1 MASVIMMKNPLKL
14 LNALAS
20 KPMTKWELKQ
30 LTEVEYPRVHEAI
43 SLLEKDGYAK
53 PLDTIT
59 SKRGRDMKLYGL
71 TFKGVVAYLS
81 SIWIIEKQAIEN
93 QTGPETVE
101 TDKIIVEPSGIDPL
115 RKGESM
121 EAYRERHEREK
132 EQYLAEL
139 EKVTVFLETYGKLL
153 DYPLFKEIRWLKEKY
168 GNFVIKSLINE
179 AKLVNALQPFPSGA
193 MQLIKHTQKEANEL
207 KKQKWSLLREP
218 ELQEK
223 IETKIIEGDKI
234 VETDCF
240 DPLADVNER
249 LRQAEARLSVLRM
262 QENKWWSMGF
272 AARFAEEHSAHE
284 GKGDMLNES
293 LCRFF
298 EQVAEHFRQFEVEPS
313 EKMTKVFSGGQ

>member
-1 MASVIMMKNPLKL
+1 MMKNPQKL
-14 LNALAS
+14 LNVLAS

-30 LTEVEYPRVHEAI
+30 KTKLEYPRVHEAI
-43 SLLEKDGYAK
+43 TLLENDGYAK

-81 SIWIIEKQAIEN
+81 SIWIVEKREIEN
-93 QTGPETVE
+93 QTVPETDD
-101 TDKIIVEPSGIDPL
+101 TDKIIIEPSGIGPL
-115 RKGESM
+115 RKVESI
-121 EAYRERHEREK
+121 EAFRERHEKEK

-139 EKVTVFLETYGKLL
+139 EKITVFLETYGKVL
-153 DYPLFKEIRWLKEKY
+153 DFPLFKEIRWLKEKY
-168 GNFVIKSLINE
+168 GSHIIKSLITE

-193 MQLIKHTQKEANEL
+193 MQLIKHAQREVNNL

-234 VETDCF
+234 IEQGSF

-249 LRQAEARLSVLRM
+249 LRQAEEQLRVLRG

-272 AARFAEEHSAHE
+272 AARFAEEFCFQE
-284 GKGDMLNES
+284 GKGDMQKETLR
-293 LCRFF
+293 RFF
-298 EQVAEHFRQFEVEPS
+298 EQVAAHFRQFEVEPS
-313 EKMTKVFSGGQ
+313 EKMTKVFSGGA